1 MRIKETEL
9 PGVGKKYVIEL
20 EEGGELTLIIHNT
33 GRRELYLIEEED
45 EEPSCVFSLTEE
57 EARELGFLLA
67 GTTYQTVGTE
77 KMEML
82 MKEIVMEWVKVGEN
96 SNFIGKS
103 IADLEIRKKTGV
115 SIIAIIRDGTMI
127 PSPDPY
133 KEKIQAGDT
142 LIVVGTR
149 EQIMKFLELCG
160 DCHT

>member
-57 EARELGFLLA
+57 EARELGLLLA
-67 GTTYQTVGTE
+67 GTTYQTVGTGR
-77 KMEML
+77 MEML
-82 MKEIVMEWVKVGEN
+82 LKEIVMEWVKVGEN
-96 SNFIGKS
+96 SQFIGKT
-103 IADLEIRKKTGV
+103 IAELEIRRKTGV
-115 SIIAIIRDGTMI
+115 SVIAIIRDGTII

-133 KEKIQAGDT
+133 KEKILSGDT
-142 LIVVGTR
+142 LIVAGTR
-149 EQIMKFLELCG
+149 EQLLRFLDMCG
-160 DCHT
+160 DCRT

>member
-9 PGVGKKYVIEL
+9 PGVGKKYTIEL
-20 EEGGELTLIIHNT
+20 EEGGELTVIIHNT
-33 GRRELYLIEEED
+33 GRREIYLMEEED
-45 EEPSCVFSLTEE
+45 DEPVCSFSLTEE

-67 GTTYQTVGTE
+67 GTHYQTVGTE
-77 KMEML
+77 KMQLL

-96 SNFIGKS
+96 SNFVGKT
-103 IADLEIRKKTGV
+103 IAELEIRKKTGV

-127 PSPDPY
+127 PSPDPQ
-133 KEKIQAGDT
+133 KERIKAGDT

-149 EQIMKFLELCG
+149 EQLIKFLELCG

>member
-33 GRRELYLIEEED
+33 GRRELYLMEEDD
-45 EEPSCVFSLTEE
+45 EEPSCVFSLNEE

-67 GTTYQTVGTE
+67 GTTYQTVGTG

-96 SNFIGKS
+96 SNFIGKT
-103 IADLEIRKKTGV
+103 IAELEIRKKTGV
-115 SIIAIIRDGTMI
+115 SIIAIIRDGTMV
-127 PSPDPY
+127 PSPDPH

-149 EQIMKFLELCG
+149 EQLLKFLELCG
-160 DCHT
+160 DCYT

>member
-67 GTTYQTVGTE
+67 GTTYQTVGTG

-82 MKEIVMEWVKVGEN
+82 LKEIVMEWVKVGEN
-96 SNFIGKS
+96 SQFVGKT
-103 IADLEIRKKTGV
+103 IAELEIRRKTGV
-115 SIIAIIRDGTMI
+115 SVIAIIRDGAVI

-133 KEKIQAGDT
+133 KEKILAGDT

-149 EQIMKFLELCG
+149 EQLLKFLDMCG
-160 DCHT
+160 DCRT

>member
-57 EARELGFLLA
+57 EARELGLLLA
-67 GTTYQTVGTE
+67 GTTYQTVGTG

-82 MKEIVMEWVKVGEN
+82 LKEIVMEWVKVGEN
-96 SNFIGKS
+96 SQFIGKT
-103 IADLEIRKKTGV
+103 IAELEIRRKTGV
-115 SIIAIIRDGTMI
+115 SVIAIIRDGAVI

-133 KEKIQAGDT
+133 KEKILAGDT
-142 LIVVGTR
+142 LIVAGTR
-149 EQIMKFLELCG
+149 EQILRFLDMCG
-160 DCHT
+160 DCRT